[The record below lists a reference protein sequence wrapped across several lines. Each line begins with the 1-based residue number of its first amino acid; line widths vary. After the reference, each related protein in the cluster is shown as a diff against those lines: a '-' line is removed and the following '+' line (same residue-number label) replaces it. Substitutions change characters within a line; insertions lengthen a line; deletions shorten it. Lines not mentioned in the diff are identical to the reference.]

1 MQEDTVRV
9 PTQCLTFLLKNSRRK
24 AMKNRICR
32 QPEKLFLLEKFEREF
47 LALTAAG
54 QNALGRSTTWN
65 EKQTANGKPLR

>member
-1 MQEDTVRV
+1 
-9 PTQCLTFLLKNSRRK
+9 
-24 AMKNRICR
+24 MKNRICR